1 MQDIVI
7 HYNTFTKTNGRCF
20 TAKSAMINA
29 RVEPKLKQE
38 VEGIFREIGLNT
50 TQAVTLFF
58 RHVKNYRGLPFD
70 VKIPNETT
78 RKAIAEARNRKGN
91 KFKSTDSLFEELGK

>member
-1 MQDIVI
+1 M
-7 HYNTFTKTNGRCF
+7 
-20 TAKSAMINA
+20 AKSAMINA

-78 RKAIAEARNRKGN
+78 RKAIAEARKGKGN
-91 KFKSTDSLFEELGK
+91 KFKSTDALFEELGK

>member
-1 MQDIVI
+1 MQYIVI
-7 HYNTFTKTNGRCF
+7 HHNAIIKTNGRCVM
-20 TAKSAMINA
+20 AKSAMINA

-38 VEGIFREIGLNT
+38 VEGILREIGLNT

-58 RHVKNYRGLPFD
+58 RHVKNYGGLPFD

-78 RKAIAEARNRKGN
+78 RKAIAEARKGKGN
-91 KFKSTDSLFEELGK
+91 KFKSTNTLFEGLGK

>member
-1 MQDIVI
+1 M
-7 HYNTFTKTNGRCF
+7 
-20 TAKSAMINA
+20 AKSAMINA

-70 VKIPNETT
+70 VKLPNEAS
-78 RKAIAEARNRKGN
+78 RKAIAEARNGKGN
-91 KFKSTDSLFEELGK
+91 KFKSTDALFKELGK

>member
-1 MQDIVI
+1 M
-7 HYNTFTKTNGRCF
+7 
-20 TAKSAMINA
+20 AKSAMVNA

-38 VEGIFREIGLNT
+38 VEGILREIGLNT

-58 RHVKNYRGLPFD
+58 RHVKNYKGLPFE

-78 RKAIAEARNRKGN
+78 RKAIAEARNGKGD
-91 KFKSTDSLFEELGK
+91 KFKSTNALFEGLGK